1 MADIMRVS
9 SASVSARSQQSSL
22 QKPADPSEVFEL
34 DGVNQLT
41 KPSSVNTENAD
52 RQQSFSQ
59 NTAGSSNILM
69 GLLKDPA
76 VTVSFLRNISMMQEL
91 IKLLP
96 ANNNPVSAEIE
107 QLFNSLLVAPGDI
120 SEEMLMQELNSTQFR
135 GELFDGLRLAF
146 NGGGENIRADIL
158 NLLKAVSAHISRG
171 DVLNASAN
179 SLQYLGESL
188 APSST
193 LSQKLLDLSAKF
205 RAENAFDNF
214 DNLKNEAFALG
225 DEVKKSILFS
235 SKLSKVLSILSYNL
249 SRVNTNKDFLKDAAA
264 QYMQSLSTPEEK
276 EAFLEQLNGFL
287 TKHTQEQAQ
296 TNESRIMQVLTKII
310 GKQAQSEDL
319 MTLNADKIEK
329 IIQSLLSSP
338 CNFTPLLHYVIPVE
352 FMDMKAFA
360 EMWVNP
366 NGGEDERPY
375 NEAKEVTHLLV
386 IFDIENVGR
395 FETEIYAKDKSL
407 DISVLCPPDK
417 LDYFKNI
424 SKRISRG
431 IADTGYRVNEV
442 TVDKLV
448 RTRSLMEVFKSLP
461 YKRTG
466 VDVTV

>member
-9 SASVSARSQQSSL
+9 SAVSTRNQQSAL
-22 QKPADPSEVFEL
+22 QKPAEPSEVFEL
-34 DGVNQLT
+34 GGVDKLT
-41 KPSSVNTENAD
+41 AASAAQNSEGENNRD
-52 RQQSFSQ
+52 FSQQ

-107 QLFNSLLVAPGDI
+107 QLFNSLLVAADDI
-120 SEEMLMQELNSTQFR
+120 SGEMLMQELNSTQFR
-135 GELFDGLRLAF
+135 GELFDELRLAF
-146 NGGGENIRADIL
+146 NSDSGAQSSIL
-158 NLLKAVSAHISRG
+158 NLLKAVSSHISRT

-179 SLQYLGESL
+179 SLQFLGESL
-188 APSST
+188 APSSS
-193 LSQKLLDLSAKF
+193 LSQKLLDLSEKF
-205 RAENAFDNF
+205 RVDNAFDNF
-214 DNLKNEAFALG
+214 EQLKNEALSVS
-225 DEVKKSILFS
+225 DEVKRSILFS
-235 SKLSKVLSILSYNL
+235 PKLSKVLSILGYNL
-249 SRVNTNKDFLKDAAA
+249 SRVNTNRDFLRDAAA
-264 QYMQSLSTPEEK
+264 EYMQTLDTPLEK
-276 EAFLEQLNGFL
+276 EAFLQKLDAFL
-287 TKHTQEQAQ
+287 ARHAQEKAQ
-296 TNESRIMQVLTKII
+296 SDTSRVMQVLTKII
-310 GKQAQSEDL
+310 GKQADNADL
-319 MTLNADKIEK
+319 AAISSDKIEK

-375 NEAKEVTHLLV
+375 NGAKEVIHLLV

-395 FETEIYAKDKSL
+395 FETEIYAKDKNL

-424 SKRISRG
+424 GKRISRG
-431 IADTGYRVNEV
+431 VADTGYRINEV
-442 TVDKLV
+442 TVDRLI